1 MPSKQGSSDLE
12 ASAHDEKR
20 AEEQHHGIKDR
31 ISHFTW
37 SNFACTMSTGA
48 IAVVLSQQPFQF
60 DGLNVIGKA
69 FFILDLVLLVA
80 FMAAMVTR
88 FILQPWKVTK
98 SLHYPKEALFFGSF
112 WYCTLFVAERI
123 PVSTAM
129 PALVF
134 PVYPSLV
141 IGPLAASILPS
152 QPQKASL
159 PIFIGGV
166 LFQGL
171 GWVVAMFMYSVYII
185 RLLANDLP
193 PPSSRPGMFISVGP
207 AGYTSAA
214 LVALGNHAP
223 HVVPQNFLNLPNF
236 DVGAAIKVVGV
247 MSGIFVWSV
256 AFWFFALTLV
266 TILHGAKKMS
276 FTLSWWA
283 FIFPN
288 AGLTLATI
296 QIGRVLDSKGIN
308 AVSSAMTVLLIM
320 AWLFTAGSYIVA
332 VVRKQVYWTGK
343 DEDHGMD
350 DNGQA
355 CVEVPRHKRLRDTG
369 LKRKSARDAGF
380 GTAGTDFSTS
390 LAFRCRPTVART
402 TIPESPAI
410 WYTLQGQSIFAS

>member
-20 AEEQHHGIKDR
+20 AEEQHYGIKDR

-48 IAVVLSQQPFQF
+48 VAVVLSQQPFQF

-112 WYCTLFVAERI
+112 WVSFALVLTCMQEYAVPSCGPWLVATLEVLFWLYAACALLVAIFQYCTLFVAERI

-134 PVYPSLV
+134 PVYPFLV

-152 QPQKASL
+152 QPQKATL

-171 GWVVAMFMYSVYII
+171 GWVVAMFMYNVYII

-214 LVALGNHAP
+214 LVALGNNAP

-247 MSGIFVWSV
+247 MSGIFIWSV

-308 AVSSAMTVLLIM
+308 AISSAMTVLLII
-320 AWLFTAGSYIVA
+320 AWLFTTGSYIVA

-350 DNGQA
+350 DNAQA
-355 CVEVPRHKRLRDTG
+355 
-369 LKRKSARDAGF
+369 
-380 GTAGTDFSTS
+380 
-390 LAFRCRPTVART
+390 
-402 TIPESPAI
+402 
-410 WYTLQGQSIFAS
+410 